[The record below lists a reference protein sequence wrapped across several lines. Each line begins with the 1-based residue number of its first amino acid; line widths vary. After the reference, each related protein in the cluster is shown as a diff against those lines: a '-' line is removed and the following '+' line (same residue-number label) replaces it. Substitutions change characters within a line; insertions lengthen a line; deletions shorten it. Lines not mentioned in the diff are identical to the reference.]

1 MNSFC
6 GPRLTSSQGDDKRT
20 DGLEK
25 PLLFGRREVRQV
37 TEKRDFDMDLAG
49 KVALITGGSGGIGS
63 ATALHLAG
71 RGADI
76 ALVKFNGKN
85 ETAESVQ
92 SRIEALGR
100 RCLLLRGNL
109 SQPEEARRCVKATA
123 QSLGSLD
130 VLIHCAGGGARQLDG
145 GSSGSMVRCL

>member
-1 MNSFC
+1 
-6 GPRLTSSQGDDKRT
+6 
-20 DGLEK
+20 
-25 PLLFGRREVRQV
+25 
-37 TEKRDFDMDLAG
+37 
-49 KVALITGGSGGIGS
+49 
-63 ATALHLAG
+63 
-71 RGADI
+71 
-76 ALVKFNGKN
+76 LVKFNGKN

-130 VLIHCAGGGARQLDG
+130 VLIHCAGG
-145 GSSGSMVRCL
+145 RCQAA